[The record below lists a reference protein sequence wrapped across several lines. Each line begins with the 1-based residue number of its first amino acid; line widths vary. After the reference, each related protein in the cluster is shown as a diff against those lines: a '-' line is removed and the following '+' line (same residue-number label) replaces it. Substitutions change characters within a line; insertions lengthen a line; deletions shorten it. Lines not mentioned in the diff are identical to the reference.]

1 MIPGHFFG
9 AHSGQSILKIFPVR
23 SKNLGAFMQWFMDLG
38 LRWKIALPLMVLL
51 ALFLGSGGLSLVSN
65 KRILNDT
72 RAVNT
77 VFLKQIDYLLQADR
91 DLYQS
96 LVAQY
101 RLIYQDAGNAGFRQD
116 YEENADQALQRS
128 MKAIDLGSMDNAAAR
143 KKDLQSRYDA
153 WRTLSDQIV
162 VRASDGDPEI
172 AAHLIQDKGNAAFE
186 HLRDLIDQ
194 IQEEQITRADAFG
207 DTAEQHAELN
217 QQQSIVSLLIGLAI
231 GLAIIVLGPS
241 MVVKPLRRVS
251 DNLAE
256 LASGSGDLTS
266 RLPVTARDEIGELA
280 ERFNRF
286 VEKLQDLVGHI
297 KQGADKITVAS
308 EELANISETNSSA
321 IKTQNTALD
330 MVVSAVHEMST
341 AIREVAE
348 NTNNTANQ
356 ARNANL
362 RSENGL
368 ATVQETVSKIQRVAS
383 QVNDVSQLVTE
394 VEDQVSSVTSVLD
407 VIREIADQTN
417 LLALNAA
424 IEAARAGEQG
434 RGFAVV
440 ADEVRTLASRT
451 QDSTTDIQ
459 AMLERLQSGVVNASE
474 SMRASSES
482 ANSTVD
488 VANEAGGALQ
498 EITDSVGQITE
509 MAVQIAAAV
518 EQQSAVIEDINR
530 NLVAISDQSATT
542 SQNAERTRS
551 ASIDLD
557 SAATELTRDIS
568 SFKV

>member
-1 MIPGHFFG
+1 M
-9 AHSGQSILKIFPVR
+9 R
-23 SKNLGAFMQWFMDLG
+23 WFMDLG
-38 LRWKIALPLMVLL
+38 LRWKIALPLVVLL
-51 ALFLGSGGLSLVSN
+51 ALFLGSGGLSLSSN
-65 KRILNDT
+65 RQILNDT
-72 RAVNT
+72 RTVNT
-77 VFLKQIDYLLQADR
+77 IFLKQIDYLLQADR

-116 YEENADQALQRS
+116 YQDNADQALQRS
-128 MKAIDLGSMDNAAAR
+128 MKAINLGSMNNADSR
-143 KKDLQSRYDA
+143 MKELQTRYDA

-162 VRASDGDPEI
+162 TRAINGEQATAVR
-172 AAHLIQDKGNAAFE
+172 LMQDRGNAAFE
-186 HLRDLIDQ
+186 HLRELIDQ
-194 IQEEQITRADAFG
+194 IQEEQIARADSFG
-207 DTAEQHAELN
+207 NMAEQHAEVN
-217 QQQSIVSLLIGLAI
+217 QKQSIISLVIGLAI

-241 MVVKPLRRVS
+241 IVVKPLKRVS

-266 RLPVTARDEIGELA
+266 RLPITANDEIGELA
-280 ERFNRF
+280 KRFNHF
-286 VEKLQDLVGHI
+286 VEKLQALVGHI
-297 KQGADKITVAS
+297 KQGADKITIAS
-308 EELANISETNSSA
+308 EELSNISETNSSA

-356 ARNANL
+356 ARNANQ

-368 ATVQETVSKIQRVAS
+368 ATVQETVNKIQHVAV

-459 AMLERLQSGVVNASE
+459 AMLERLQSGVVNAAE
-474 SMRASSES
+474 SMRSSSDS

-498 EITDSVGQITE
+498 EITESVGKITE

-518 EQQSAVIEDINR
+518 EEQSAVIEDINR

-542 SQNAERTRS
+542 SQNAERTRT

-557 SAATELTRDIS
+557 SAAVELTRDIS